1 MLYHLF
7 GLLADSLPGARLGQY
22 IAFRAAFAAI
32 LAFGVSAWWGKGF
45 IETLRERKIAGYES
59 TGSASVDA
67 SRQLKANVPTMGG
80 VILLIGVGI
89 SALLFARL
97 DLAFVWILL
106 LSFLAFGALGAVDDW
121 KKLTGK
127 GGRGLRE
134 RHKMGAQLAIALIAL
149 SSIYALG
156 NMEDGTSWLRG
167 PSMKEN
173 PYQPKWVKRH
183 EVDPGESWNSMA
195 AKYLGDER
203 RAAEL
208 AELNGLPR
216 ERLTPEILA
225 APCDTST
232 GPALTSPTLLP
243 PLGREIR
250 MKAAW
255 PNPRD
260 HHRADVQIP
269 FAKKFCFDLGILFI
283 PLGIL
288 VIVGASNAV
297 NLTDGLDGLAIG
309 STLTTAGCFA
319 VIAYLVGRVD
329 FSQSLYLFYIP
340 EAGELSILCAALVGG
355 ALGFLWFNG
364 FPAEVFMGDTGSL
377 SIGGFFGVLA
387 VMLRHEFT
395 LLIAGGLFVA
405 EALSVII
412 QRGYF
417 KRTKRAAIRRGDPN
431 PTGKRV
437 FLCAPIHHHFQEL
450 KWHENKVTIRF
461 WIISFICAIAA
472 LASLKVR

>member
-7 GLLADSLPGARLGQY
+7 GLLSDSIPGARLGQY

-32 LAFGVSAWWGKGF
+32 LAFGVSAWWGKDF
-45 IETLRERKIAGYES
+45 IATLRERKIAGYES
-59 TGSASVDA
+59 TGSANVDA
-67 SRQLKANVPTMGG
+67 TRELKAHVPTMGG

-97 DLAFVWILL
+97 DVAYVWILL
-106 LSFLAFGALGAVDDW
+106 LAFLAFGALGAADDW
-121 KKLTGK
+121 KKLTGTSR
-127 GGRGLRE
+127 RGLRE
-134 RHKMGAQLAIALIAL
+134 RHKIGAQLAIALIAL
-149 SSIYALG
+149 TSIYVLG
-156 NMEDGTSWLRG
+156 NYEDGTPWLRG
-167 PSMKEN
+167 PSVKAN
-173 PYQPKWVKRH
+173 PYQPKWVSRH
-183 EVDPGESWNSMA
+183 EVERGESWSSMA
-195 AKYLGDER
+195 AKYLGDAR
-203 RAAEL
+203 RADEL
-208 AELNGLPR
+208 ATLNGIAHQK
-216 ERLTPEILA
+216 LTPAVLTAKAGEAEGLA
-225 APCDTST
+225 LHT
-232 GPALTSPTLLP
+232 PTLLP

-255 PNPRD
+255 PSPRD
-260 HHRADVQIP
+260 HHRADIQVP
-269 FAKKFCFDLGILFI
+269 FFKKFCFDLGLLFI

-319 VIAYLVGRVD
+319 VIAYLVGRID

-355 ALGFLWFNG
+355 SLGFLWFNG

-412 QRGYF
+412 QRRHF
-417 KRTKRAAIRRGDPN
+417 KRTKRAAISRGDPN

-437 FLCAPIHHHFQEL
+437 FLCAPIHHHFEHL
-450 KWHENKVTIRF
+450 GWHENKVTIRF
-461 WIISFICAIAA
+461 WIISLICAIAA